1 MAVTLKHDPEEWI
14 ALFPKGLRVAVST
27 CSEEG
32 KRPLAQRFLFVCGVA
47 RSGTTALAK
56 LLSCDPQIAL
66 GLERVRDLAR
76 ADNPAFTS
84 ELFSEE
90 RFFDFREADGM
101 PPSRNPGHY
110 PLLRE
115 KWNQC
120 TFIGDKIPRLFNSVG
135 YVLNH
140 FRGAKMIYIS
150 RPIAAI
156 AASWD
161 RRAADPADH
170 WPQKN
175 DFKVAVREWNRGNAA
190 ALHWRVREP
199 DRFLVMRYDNVFG
212 PGRGDLTGLF
222 GWLEIEEKPDFRRLY
237 RALLEQRPSREPE
250 ENIIRDAYVAEKAD
264 HACFAELESLS
275 I

>member
-1 MAVTLKHDPEEWI
+1 
-14 ALFPKGLRVAVST
+14 
-27 CSEEG
+27 
-32 KRPLAQRFLFVCGVA
+32 LFVCGVA
-47 RSGTTALAK
+47 RSGTTAFAK

-66 GLERVRDLAR
+66 GLERFRDLAG
-76 ADNPAFTS
+76 ANNPAFTS
-84 ELFSEE
+84 QLYRED
-90 RFFDFREADGM
+90 RFFDFREGDGL

-120 TFIGDKIPRLFNSVG
+120 TYIGDKIPRLFNSAE

-140 FRGAKMIYIS
+140 FPGAKMIYIS
-150 RPIAAI
+150 RPIAAV

-199 DRFLVMRYDNVFG
+199 DRFLVTRYDDVFG
-212 PGRGDLTGLF
+212 TGDLTRLF
-222 GWLEIEEKPDFRRLY
+222 SWLGIAEKTDFGQLR
-237 RALLEQRPSREPE
+237 RALREQRPVRETE
-250 ENIIRDAYVAEKAD
+250 ENAIRDAYVAEKSD
-264 HACFAELESLS
+264 HARFAELESLS
-275 I
+275 V